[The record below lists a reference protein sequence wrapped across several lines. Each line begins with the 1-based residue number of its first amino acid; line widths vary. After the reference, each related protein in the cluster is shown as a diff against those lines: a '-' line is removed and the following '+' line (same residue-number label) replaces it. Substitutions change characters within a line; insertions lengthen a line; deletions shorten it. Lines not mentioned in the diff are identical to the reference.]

1 MSRKHSLRSGILDAL
16 RSCLSVPKALVVV
29 ALGLTLLLSG
39 REGSA
44 RDLRDLIPGLY
55 GGDGIT
61 LADPPASSPFPSHAP
76 HFTIDSAAAINQL
89 NQQIATEIALFPF
102 SSSVGGF
109 TFAFDPTLGTFVST
123 TETLGPL
130 FAERAP
136 TLGRGKLNVNVSF
149 TYFKYN
155 KFEGDSLD
163 SLVVIARHQPDTIPP
178 EDERTSFELDT
189 LRINVDLNIRVWLL
203 SLAATY
209 GLTDRLDVGILV
221 PIVHVAMDVRARA
234 ELVPSE
240 ENPFPGVHTFTGG
253 PEDPVDRASGEAIG
267 IGDIVLRA
275 KYHLIKS
282 DLVDFAGALL
292 VKLATGDEDNFLGT
306 GTTTVRPF
314 LVLSRTFDKF
324 PLPSLSFTP
333 HLNVGFEF
341 NVDRSDQSAVEYVIG
356 FDVGT
361 KRFIVAVELI
371 GSHEPNGDGI
381 GDNILNAAVGL
392 KWNPF
397 KRFVLAGNVQV
408 PLNYDGLRSYV
419 IPTVGVEYSF

>member
-1 MSRKHSLRSGILDAL
+1 MSWKHSLRYGTLDRF
-16 RSCLSVPKALVVV
+16 RSCPPVPKALAVLT
-29 ALGLTLLLSG
+29 LGLVLLLSG
-39 REGSA
+39 RDSSA

-61 LADPPASSPFPSHAP
+61 LADPPPGSPFPTHAP

-89 NQQIATEIALFPF
+89 NDQVATEIALFPF

-109 TFAFDPTLGTFVST
+109 TFAFDPLLGTFVST

-149 TYFKYN
+149 TYFKYD

-163 SLVVIARHQPDTIPP
+163 SLVVIARHQPDVIPP
-178 EDERTSFELDT
+178 RDERTSFELDT
-189 LRINVDLNIRVWLL
+189 IRINVDLDIRVWFL

-221 PIVHVAMDVRARA
+221 PIVHVDMDVRAQA
-234 ELVPSE
+234 EIVPSE

-253 PEDPVDRASGEAIG
+253 PEAPVDQASGEAIG
-267 IGDIVLRA
+267 IGDIVLRG
-275 KYHLIKS
+275 KYHLVKS
-282 DLVDFAGALL
+282 DLVDVAGAIL
-292 VKLATGDEDNFLGT
+292 VQLATGDEDNFLGT

-314 LVLSRTFDKF
+314 LVLSRTFDAF
-324 PLPSLSFTP
+324 PLPSLSWTP

-341 NVDRSDQSAVEYVIG
+341 NIDRSDQSAIEYVIG
-356 FDVGT
+356 FDVGS
-361 KRFIVAVELI
+361 KRFVVAVELI
-371 GSHEPNGDGI
+371 GSHEPDGDGI
-381 GDNILNAAVGL
+381 GDNILNASVGL

-397 KRFVLAGNVQV
+397 KRFIVAGNVQV

-419 IPTVGVEYSF
+419 IPTVEVEYSF

>member
-1 MSRKHSLRSGILDAL
+1 MPWEHSLRYGTLD
-16 RSCLSVPKALVVV
+16 RFRRCLPAPKALVVLT
-29 ALGLTLLLSG
+29 LGLALLLSDG
-39 REGSA
+39 ESSA

-55 GGDGIT
+55 GGDGIF
-61 LADPPASSPFPSHAP
+61 LADPPPGSPFPTHAP
-76 HFTIDSAAAINQL
+76 HFTIESAAAINQL

-109 TFAFDPTLGTFVST
+109 TFAFEPTLGTFVST

-136 TLGRGKLNVNVSF
+136 TLGRGKLNVNGSF
-149 TYFKYN
+149 TYFTYD

-163 SLVVIARHQPDTIPP
+163 SLVVVARHQPDVIPP
-178 EDERTSFELDT
+178 DDERTSFELDT
-189 LRINVDLNIRVWLL
+189 LRINVDLDIRVWLL

-221 PIVHVAMDVRARA
+221 PIVHVDMDVRARA
-234 ELVPSE
+234 ELLPSE
-240 ENPFPGVHTFTGG
+240 ENPFPDVHNFTGG
-253 PEDPVDRASGEAIG
+253 PEDPVDRASGDAIG

-275 KYHLIKS
+275 KYHLVKS
-282 DLVDFAGALL
+282 DIVDFAGALL
-292 VKLATGDEDNFLGT
+292 VKLATGDEDDFLGT
-306 GTTTVRPF
+306 GTTTLRPF
-314 LVLSRTFDKF
+314 LILSRTFDKF
-324 PLPSLSFTP
+324 PLPSLSVTP

-341 NVDRSDQSAVEYVIG
+341 NVDRSDQSSVEYVVG
-356 FDVGT
+356 FDIGT
-361 KRFIVAVELI
+361 KRFIVAAELI
-371 GSHEPNGDGI
+371 GSHEPDGDGI